1 MIRPILQRV
10 NAVFRSAFR
19 WLHRRELKKRPG
31 YFSIGRRPLL
41 SRIPWKALYSGH
53 RAALAVLGATAFV
66 GWTMMDSRTV
76 GADAAQIVREVERS
90 RPEPPPMPE
99 TASMRLE
106 GRVAM
111 MLQIA
116 MLQDA
121 ISRLEAID
129 SYTATWEKQER
140 IDGELSELQRMSLK
154 VRHEPFS
161 VYFKV
166 EEGGEVGR
174 EVLYPISGD
183 DPRML
188 VQLMKFG
195 GRLPALKLNPNSS
208 LAMSEA
214 RYPITMAGIREMTEM
229 ALEIRQQDLR
239 RIASVRTSLRDD
251 RTFAG
256 RPVYAYTMQYPSPK
270 VSEIYSRCEIYIDKE
285 LMLPVYAK
293 NWGWGSGS
301 ADSGTSDDS
310 LIEYYAFKDVKL
322 DASLNAEHF
331 ASSNPEYRFR

>member
-1 MIRPILQRV
+1 MIRPNWHRVKSALQ
-10 NAVFRSAFR
+10 SAFPWHR
-19 WLHRRELKKRPG
+19 RRELKQRPG
-31 YFSIGRRPLL
+31 HFSIRRKPILA
-41 SRIPWKALYSGH
+41 RIPWRKLCCQN
-53 RAALAVLGATAFV
+53 RAAVAVFCAAALLG
-66 GWTMMDSRTV
+66 WSMMDSRTV

-90 RPEPPPMPE
+90 RPEAPPLPE
-99 TASMRLE
+99 SASMRLE

-121 ISRLEAID
+121 IKRLDEVH

-140 IDGELSELQRMSLK
+140 IDGTLSDLQKMNLK
-154 VRHEPFS
+154 IRHEPFS

-174 EVLYPISGD
+174 EVLFPISGD

-195 GRLPALKLNPNSS
+195 GRLPALKLDPNSS

-214 RYPITMAGIREMTEM
+214 RYPITMAGIKEMTEM
-229 ALEIRQQDLR
+229 ALEIRQQDLK
-239 RIASVRTSLRDD
+239 RISKIRTSLRDD

-256 RPVYAYTMQYPSPK
+256 RPVYAYTMEYPSQQI
-270 VSEIYSRCEIYIDKE
+270 SETYSRCEIYIDKE

-293 NWGWGSGS
+293 NWGWVTGS
-301 ADSGTSDDS
+301 ADSGISEDS

-331 ASSNPEYRFR
+331 ASSNPEYKFR